1 MFLQMMKSMILGSDI
16 EKQVTSTKVNKPF
29 QQSAWI
35 DLICR
40 SIIWRISIHAYS
52 RNDLLLEFVSE
63 PLGFQKS
70 SYD

>member
-1 MFLQMMKSMILGSDI
+1 MFLQIMKSMILGSDI

-35 DLICR
+35 DPIYAN
-40 SIIWRISIHAYS
+40 IIWQISIQAYS
-52 RNDLLLEFVSE
+52 KNDLLLEFVSE

-70 SYD
+70 S

>member
-35 DLICR
+35 DPIDT
-40 SIIWRISIHAYS
+40 SIIWRISIRAYS
-52 RNDLLLEFVSE
+52 QNNLLLQCVSE
-63 PLGFQKS
+63 PLGYQKS